1 MRGKHKT
8 AVLLL
13 LFSLS
18 TISIGTSCSSHTAR
32 EDIPAE
38 ETVQTADDGDQ
49 EEVVDSNDGASDD
62 EYGAESGSQKTTGFL
77 MAIGYLA
84 VTVGSALLPLLMM

>member
-1 MRGKHKT
+1 VSGKHKV
-8 AVLLL
+8 ALLLL

-18 TISIGTSCSSHTAR
+18 TISIGTSCSSQMAR
-32 EDIPAE
+32 EDDPAE
-38 ETVQTADDGDQ
+38 ETVQTADDFDE
-49 EEVVDSNDGASDD
+49 EEVVESDDGAFD
-62 EYGAESGSQKTTGFL
+62 EEGSESGSQKTAGFL